1 MTKSNGKLNGYYTRK
16 LRRAIAKA
24 EGTAFEPVY
33 NGAEPITFA
42 EHLANFKTDYKSGK
56 TLAPRSKRLSPLN
69 KAEVS
74 ANEAD

>member
-1 MTKSNGKLNGYYTRK
+1 MTKKLNEKLNSYYTRK

-33 NGAEPITFA
+33 SGKEPITFT
-42 EHLANFKTDYKSGK
+42 EHLANYKTGA
-56 TLAPRSKRLSPLN
+56 LPRSKRLSPLN

-74 ANEAD
+74 G